1 MGLCLFISIPKI
13 NKNIF
18 SDWMIKCE
26 NVNFLC
32 ENMKKRIF
40 VFNGDSSTK
49 VKSQISVS
57 KI

>member
-1 MGLCLFISIPKI
+1 MGLCLLISIPKI
-13 NKNIF
+13 KNIF

-57 KI
+57 

>member
-1 MGLCLFISIPKI
+1 MGLCQLISIPKI
-13 NKNIF
+13 KNIF